1 MSSRKYSDKEKAA
14 YYKRKARSAERAV
27 LSGKGK
33 YHIGRPYIRG
43 RGGYKFPKN
52 FFSAPKIGGILGGAG
67 GAAIGNMIAPG
78 VGGKL
83 GASLGAELGS
93 GAGSL
98 FKSLTGWGD
107 YNIKE
112 NSLLFPDHVVP
123 SFGEDSIRVRKREYI
138 SDIDATTAFTNNSF
152 PINPGLSDTFP
163 WLSSI
168 ANNFDQYRFNGLVFQ
183 FVSTSSDA
191 IASTTDLGL
200 GQVIMATDYDAQ
212 DTAFVNG
219 PQMLGSMFSNSAKP
233 SENIMHAIECDP
245 MQTAQ
250 KLFYVRTGDVPSG
263 ADVRLYDLGNFQI
276 ATQKM
281 PGDYTGAGQLWV
293 SYDVTFVKSVQNNQL
308 GLALNTDHYILTAP
322 TVTTAYFGTS
332 RELKAGS
339 NLGTSCTATTLS
351 FPTTISSGYYQI
363 TYGAYGTS
371 ATTAAPTFNV
381 TNCSLVITYNNDTA
395 SAMSGAS
402 TGDTQLIINRL
413 VRIDDYGAEI
423 TLSGGTLPTSGTFG
437 DLIIAQVNGEIYIP
451 ASVV

>member
-14 YYKRKARSAERAV
+14 YYKKKARSAERAV
-27 LSGKGK
+27 ISGRGRYK
-33 YHIGRPYIRG
+33 IGRPYIRG
-43 RGGYKFPKN
+43 RGAYKFPKN

-67 GAAIGNMIAPG
+67 GAAIGNMLAPG
-78 VGGKL
+78 IGGKL

-200 GQVIMATDYDAQ
+200 GQVILASDYNSADA
-212 DTAFVNG
+212 AYVNA
-219 PQMLGSMFSNSAKP
+219 PQMLGSMFSNSGKP
-233 SENIMHAIECDP
+233 SENIMHAIECASPD
-245 MQTAQ
+245 QAQ
-250 KLFYVRTGDVPSG
+250 KLYYVRSGDVPTG
-263 ADVRLYDLGNFQI
+263 ADIRLYDIASFQL

-281 PGDYTGAGQLWV
+281 PAEYDGAGQLWV
-293 SYDVTFVKSVQNNQL
+293 SYDVTFCKSVMNNQL
-308 GLALNTDHYILTAP
+308 GYDINTDKWIITAP
-322 TVTTAYFGTS
+322 TGTDPFGNGEANRS
-332 RELKAGS
+332 LVDHS
-339 NLGTSCTATTLS
+339 NLGATLTDDTIFFPVTLG
-351 FPTTISSGYYQI
+351 SGYYLVVYKA
-363 TYGAYGTS
+363 TGAS
-371 ATTAAPTFNV
+371 TACTAPTITV
-381 TNCSLVITYNNDTA
+381 SECTLVSAWTNDTA
-395 SAMSGAS
+395 TSISDGGSTVTQFIQFMIVRLDSQGAFL
-402 TGDTQLIINRL
+402 QL
-413 VRIDDYGAEI
+413 
-423 TLSGGTLPTSGTFG
+423 TSGTLPGTPTFG
-437 DLIIAQVNGEIYIP
+437 DLIVTQINGEMF
-451 ASVV
+451 V